1 MVNPNVIIR
10 SNRRTLSLTINKDAE
25 LIVKAP
31 KKMSLEKIL
40 SFIKEKDHWI
50 QSKQNEIMSR
60 KSYNK
65 NIIDYNEFLFLGKR
79 YQLKTLNGIKNIE
92 LTQEYICVPDK
103 IGKDVFVKHIMRWYV
118 KTAKNILYERLEYF
132 SKIMDLDYRKLRI
145 VNSKRLWGSC
155 KVTTRVISL
164 NFRLVMLPHE
174 LLDYIIVHELS
185 HLVVANH
192 SSNFYKVINAVIPN
206 YKKLIKETREYDYLL
221 GLYR

>member
-1 MVNPNVIIR
+1 MVNPNMIIR

-31 KKMSLEKIL
+31 KKMSLEKIMT
-40 SFIKEKDHWI
+40 FIKEKDHWI
-50 QSKQNEIMSR
+50 QSKQSEIMSR
-60 KSYNK
+60 RSYNK
-65 NIIDYNEFLFLGKR
+65 NIIDYNEYLFLGKR
-79 YQLKTLNGIKNIE
+79 YQLNILKGIKHIE

-103 IGKDVFVKHIMRWYV
+103 ISKDVFIKHIVRWYV

-132 SKIMDLDYRKLRI
+132 SKIMDLDYTKLRI
-145 VNSKRLWGSC
+145 INSKRLWGSC

-192 SSNFYKVINAVIPN
+192 SSNFYKVIETVIPN
-206 YKKLIKETREYDYLL
+206 YKNLIKEIREYDYLL

>member
-1 MVNPNVIIR
+1 MVNPNMIIR

-31 KKMSLEKIL
+31 KKMSLEKIMT
-40 SFIKEKDHWI
+40 FIKEKDHWI
-50 QSKQNEIMSR
+50 KSKQSEIMSR
-60 KSYNK
+60 RSYNK
-65 NIIDYNEFLFLGKR
+65 NIIDYNEYLFLGKR
-79 YQLKTLNGIKNIE
+79 YQLNILKGIKHIE

-103 IGKDVFVKHIMRWYV
+103 VSKDVFIKHIVRWYV

-132 SKIMDLDYRKLRI
+132 SKIMDLDYTKLRI
-145 VNSKRLWGSC
+145 INSKRLWGSC

-192 SSNFYKVINAVIPN
+192 SSNFYKVIETVIPN
-206 YKKLIKETREYDYLL
+206 YKNLIKEIREYDYLL

>member
-1 MVNPNVIIR
+1 
-10 SNRRTLSLTINKDAE
+10 
-25 LIVKAP
+25 
-31 KKMSLEKIL
+31 
-40 SFIKEKDHWI
+40 
-50 QSKQNEIMSR
+50 MSR

-79 YQLKTLNGIKNIE
+79 YQLRILKGIKNIE

-103 IGKDVFVKHIMRWYV
+103 ISKDMFIKQIMRWYV

-132 SKIMDLDYRKLRI
+132 SKVMDLDYTKLRI

-164 NFRLVMLPHE
+164 NFRLIMLPHE

-192 SSNFYKVINAVIPN
+192 SNNFYKVIETVIPN

>member
-1 MVNPNVIIR
+1 MVNPNMIIR

-31 KKMSLEKIL
+31 KKMSLEKIMT
-40 SFIKEKDHWI
+40 FIKEKDHWI
-50 QSKQNEIMSR
+50 QSKQSEIMSR
-60 KSYNK
+60 RSYNK
-65 NIIDYNEFLFLGKR
+65 NIIDYNEYLFLGKR
-79 YQLKTLNGIKNIE
+79 YQLNILKGIKHIE

-103 IGKDVFVKHIMRWYV
+103 VSKDVFIKHIVRWYV

-132 SKIMDLDYRKLRI
+132 SKIMDLDYTKLRI
-145 VNSKRLWGSC
+145 INSKRLWGSC

-192 SSNFYKVINAVIPN
+192 SSNFYKVIETVIPN
-206 YKKLIKETREYDYLL
+206 YKNLIKEIREYDYLL